1 MPAERSRRI
10 RGLFSRQ
17 NVQLQCDIDKL
28 GNDKMKRLLMYSR
41 RGEFAIV
48 LLAALNDFSP
58 RAGSKRE
65 VLQQIGKCGYLNLSA
80 DLLRSYDS
88 NSEPIWQTE
97 IAYARRDAVNKG
109 WMKRMVQQDVWE
121 VSDEGLAA
129 LARTEERVLS
139 GQYDIAR
146 SKYWSPTFFERMK
159 TS

>member
-1 MPAERSRRI
+1 
-10 RGLFSRQ
+10 
-17 NVQLQCDIDKL
+17 
-28 GNDKMKRLLMYSR
+28 MKRLLMYSR

-58 RAGSKRE
+58 RTGSKRE
-65 VLQQIGKCGYLNLSA
+65 VLQQIEKCGYLNLSA

-97 IAYARRDAVNKG
+97 IAYARRDAVDKG

-129 LARTEERVLS
+129 LARTKERVLS

-146 SKYWSPTFFERMK
+146 SK
-159 TS
+159 